1 MFKTKVVFMFLVI
14 FMAFALLSCG
24 NNDEPSRFLKAGD
37 SLIIEAIDVN
47 IGDKED
53 YGRLKLTVL
62 EVTYESFTI
71 ELQLQELKI
80 GDEGVEFYI
89 ENLLDCECIEIFQD
103 GEYISW
109 DYDSDREKLDLN
121 INEPIILK
129 CFVKNPKTY
138 IFPRNLSVAYVID
151 PLEAGILDVFFYVDP
166 IDTVHRVI
174 YLSHTVSWMINWNE
188 FWTFKWLGALFN

>member
-89 ENLLDCECIEIFQD
+89 
-103 GEYISW
+103 
-109 DYDSDREKLDLN
+109 
-121 INEPIILK
+121 
-129 CFVKNPKTY
+129 
-138 IFPRNLSVAYVID
+138 
-151 PLEAGILDVFFYVDP
+151 
-166 IDTVHRVI
+166 
-174 YLSHTVSWMINWNE
+174 
-188 FWTFKWLGALFN
+188 